1 MSDYLELTFR
11 SINAFADD
19 GKLDAS
25 ELNELLVIA
34 LRDGEIDDDEKRV
47 LNNIISKVR
56 EEEIDAPLAEKI
68 KEVKSLIQ

>member
-34 LRDGEIDDDEKRV
+34 LRDGEIDEDEKRV
-47 LNNIISKVR
+47 LNNIMSKVR
-56 EEEIDAPLAEKI
+56 EEEIDEPLAEKI